1 MEAVGALDK
10 DITYL
15 KGVGP
20 QKAQLLEEHLGLK
33 KFGDLLFFFPTRYLD
48 RSRFWTI
55 AEVEEGMPFIQL
67 KGKIHQPEIIGEGKK
82 RRLRVAFSDGT
93 GTIELVWF
101 QYINSILKHLKPG
114 EQYVVFGRPAF
125 YRFSFNIAHPE
136 IELVAQAKQEK
147 IEGFIQPVYP
157 VPEKLKA
164 RGIDNQLFIRAFEQI
179 LPALTSHPLSET
191 LPPSVIQAWN
201 FPPRKEAI
209 KNMHRPPSFRDA
221 EAARRRFKF
230 EELFFFQY
238 NLVRQNK
245 LSKKLQNG
253 IVFAKIGDHFNHF
266 YHHQL
271 PFELTNAQ
279 KRVLKEI
286 RNDVRQGAQMNRLV
300 QGDVGSG
307 KTVVALLTML
317 MAIDNGYQACLM
329 APTEILARQHF
340 IGISALL
347 EGSEISIGFLSGSTK
362 QGERKKLLSA
372 LIHGEL
378 HILIGTHAL
387 IEPQVQFKAL
397 GLAVIDEQHRFGVE
411 QRAKLWEKSSPPP
424 HILVMTATPIPRTLA
439 LSLYGHL
446 DQSLID
452 ELPPGRKP
460 IKTLLLGQDEQAR
473 LFYFI
478 RQQIQEGRQIYMVY
492 PLIEES
498 EKSDMKDLYAGFEAV
513 AAAFPVPEFHVSIVH
528 GKLKA
533 EEKELEM
540 KRFVEGHT
548 QIMVSTTVIEVGVNV
563 PNASVMVIENAE
575 KFGLSQLH
583 QLRGRVGRGADQS
596 YCILVHG
603 EKLGNDARK
612 RLRTLVETQD
622 GFKIAEVD
630 FELRGPG
637 DLDGTAQSGF
647 AQLAVANLM
656 TDQDLL
662 IKARNL
668 VIEWMENT
676 SKFQTEIELVDRII
690 SKQSHAKNSF
700 RNIS

>member
-1 MEAVGALDK
+1 MLAAGALDQ

-15 KGVGP
+15 KGIGP
-20 QKAQLLEEHLGLK
+20 TKAQLLKDNLGISTY
-33 KFGDLLFFFPTRYLD
+33 GDFLFFFPSKYLD

-55 AEVEEGMPFIQL
+55 AEVEEGMPFVQL
-67 KGKIHQPEIIGEGKK
+67 KGKIHQPEIIGDGKK

-101 QYINSILKHLKPG
+101 QYINSILKNLKPG

-136 IELVAQAKQEK
+136 IELLSLAKPEK
-147 IEGFIQPVYP
+147 VEGFIQPVYAI
-157 VPEKLKA
+157 PEKLKS
-164 RGIDNQLFIRAFEQI
+164 RGIDNQVLIRALEQV
-179 LPALTSHPLSET
+179 LPLAAKSLSET
-191 LPPSVIQAWN
+191 LPDSVVQAWK
-201 FPPRKEAI
+201 FPPRYEALRS
-209 KNMHRPPSFRDA
+209 MHRPASFKDA
-221 EAARRRFKF
+221 EIAKRRFKF

-245 LSKKLQNG
+245 LAKKIDNG
-253 IVFAKIGDHFNHF
+253 VMFANIGEHFNHF
-266 YHHQL
+266 YHNLL

-286 RNDVRQGAQMNRLV
+286 RSDVRQGKQMNRLV

-340 IGISALL
+340 LGISELL
-347 EGSEISIGFLSGSTK
+347 KDSPINIAFLSGSTK
-362 QGERKKLLSA
+362 QRERKQLLADLESGQ
-372 LIHGEL
+372 LN
-378 HILIGTHAL
+378 ILIGTHAL
-387 IEPQVQFKAL
+387 IEPQVKFKAL

-411 QRAKLWEKSSPPP
+411 QRAKLWEKSTPPP

-460 IKTLLLGQDEQAR
+460 IKTIMMSQDEQAR

-478 RQQIQEGRQIYMVY
+478 RQQIKEGRQIYMVY

-533 EEKELEM
+533 DEKEQEM
-540 KRFVEGHT
+540 KRFVDGHT

-575 KFGLSQLH
+575 RFGLSQLH

-603 EKLGNDARK
+603 EKLGNDARR
-612 RLRTLVETQD
+612 RLRTMVETQD

-647 AQLAVANLM
+647 AQLSVANLM

-668 VIEWMENT
+668 VLEWMDNEDR
-676 SKFQTEIELVDRII
+676 FQQEIQFVDRII
-690 SKQSHAKNSF
+690 AKHGSAKNSF

>member
-1 MEAVGALDK
+1 MEAPGVLQQ

-20 QKAQLLEEHLGLK
+20 QKAQLLTELLGIS
-33 KFGDLLFFFPTRYLD
+33 KFGDLLFYFPTKFLD
-48 RSRFWTI
+48 RSRFYTV
-55 AEVEEGMPFIQL
+55 AEVEDGLPFVQL

-82 RRLRVAFSDGT
+82 RRLRAAFTDGT

-101 QYINSILKHLKPG
+101 QYINSILKNLKPG

-125 YRFSFNIAHPE
+125 YRFSFSMAHPE
-136 IELVAQAKQEK
+136 IELVSQIKPERMN
-147 IEGFIQPVYP
+147 GFIQPVYP

-164 RGIDNQLFIRAFEQI
+164 RGIDNHFFIKAIEQV
-179 LPALTSHPLSET
+179 LPLAAGNLSET
-191 LPPSVIQAWN
+191 LPPSIINAWR
-201 FPPRKEAI
+201 FLSRSEALR
-209 KNMHRPPSFRDA
+209 NMHRPNTYKEA
-221 EAARRRFKF
+221 ENARRRFKF
-230 EELFFFQY
+230 EELFYFQY

-245 LSKKLQNG
+245 LAKKLENG
-253 IVFAKIGDHFNHF
+253 IVFGKIGDHFTHF
-266 YHHQL
+266 YNNQL

-279 KRVLKEI
+279 KKVLKEI
-286 RNDVRQGAQMNRLV
+286 RQDVRQGRQMNRLV

-340 IGISALL
+340 LGISELL
-347 EGSEISIGFLSGSTK
+347 TGSAINIAFLSGSTK
-362 QGERKKLLSA
+362 QAERKKLLLA
-372 LIHGEL
+372 LETGEL
-378 HILIGTHAL
+378 NILIGTHAL
-387 IEPQVQFKAL
+387 IEPQVKFKAL

-411 QRAKLWEKSSPPP
+411 QRAKLWEKSHPAP

-439 LSLYGHL
+439 LTVYGNL
-446 DQSLID
+446 DQSIID

-460 IKTLLLGQDEQAR
+460 IKTMMLSQEEQAK

-478 RQQIQEGRQIYMVY
+478 RQQIKEGRQIYMVY

-498 EKSDMKDLYAGFEAV
+498 ENSDMKNLYAGFEAV
-513 AAAFPVPEFHVSIVH
+513 SAAFPIPEFQVSIVH
-528 GKLKA
+528 GKLKPD
-533 EEKELEM
+533 EKAQEM
-540 KRFVEGHT
+540 KRFVEGKT

-575 KFGLSQLH
+575 RFGLSQLH

-603 EKLGNDARK
+603 EKLGNDSRK
-612 RLRTLVETQD
+612 RLRTMVETQD

-647 AQLAVANLM
+647 AQLSVANLL

-668 VIEWMENT
+668 VFEWMDNE
-676 SKFQTEIELVDRII
+676 SQFQDEIQFVDRILN
-690 SKQSHAKNSF
+690 KQSSGKYSF

>member
-1 MEAVGALDK
+1 MLAASALDQ

-15 KGVGP
+15 KGIGP
-20 QKAQLLEEHLGLK
+20 TKAQLLKENLGISTY
-33 KFGDLLFFFPTRYLD
+33 GDFLFFFPTKYLD

-55 AEVEEGMPFIQL
+55 AEVEEGMPFVQL
-67 KGKIHQPEIIGEGKK
+67 KGKIHKPEILGEGKK

-101 QYINSILKHLKPG
+101 QYINSVLKNLKPG
-114 EQYVVFGRPAF
+114 EQYVIFGRPAF

-136 IELVAQAKQEK
+136 LELLAQAKPEK
-147 IEGFIQPVYP
+147 VQGFIQPVYP
-157 VPEKLKA
+157 IPEKLKA
-164 RGIDNQLFIRAFEQI
+164 RGIDNAIIIKALEQV
-179 LPALTSHPLSET
+179 LPLASKNLSET
-191 LPPSVIQAWN
+191 LPDSVVQAWQ
-201 FPPRKEAI
+201 FPARYDALRS
-209 KNMHRPPSFRDA
+209 MHRPINFREA
-221 EAARRRFKF
+221 EIAKRRFKF

-245 LSKKLQNG
+245 LAKKNDSG
-253 IVFAKIGDHFNHF
+253 VVFATIGENFNHF

-286 RNDVRQGAQMNRLV
+286 RNDVRLGKQMNRLV

-329 APTEILARQHF
+329 APTEILARQHY
-340 IGISALL
+340 IGISELL
-347 EGSEISIGFLSGSTK
+347 KDSQVKVAFLSGSTK
-362 QGERKKLLSA
+362 QAERKKLLPA
-372 LIHGEL
+372 LEEGEIQ
-378 HILIGTHAL
+378 ILIGTHAL
-387 IEPQVQFKAL
+387 IEPQVKFKAL

-411 QRAKLWEKSSPPP
+411 QRAKLWEKSNPSP
-424 HILVMTATPIPRTLA
+424 HILVMTATPIPRTMA

-460 IKTLLLGQDEQAR
+460 IKTIMMGQDEQAR

-478 RQQIQEGRQIYMVY
+478 RQQIKEGRQVYMVY

-528 GKLKA
+528 GKLKPSD
-533 EEKELEM
+533 KEQEM

-575 KFGLSQLH
+575 RFGLSQLH

-603 EKLGNDARK
+603 EKLGNDARR
-612 RLRTLVETQD
+612 RLRTMVETQD

-647 AQLAVANLM
+647 VQLSVANLM

-668 VIEWMENT
+668 VLEWMENEER
-676 SKFQTEIELVDRII
+676 FQHEIQFVDRII
-690 SKQSHAKNSF
+690 NKQGFAKNSY